1 MYHFHNVAK
10 VLYSRTRLATYLPG
24 LNALVQHIASTM
36 GFATSG
42 SDGSVAMAT
51 SINGPLTLRHDE
63 NKEPFGVKD
72 QLYFMPGNMGFECHL
87 QGSERKTR
95 LIKKMVP
102 DLLPTPSSP
111 EKCMSGLLIKEFFDD
126 PTTNHNTNKEM
137 NIESVECLIQSCPE
151 KLKQDLKYL
160 FPEAPSCHVTV
171 VTVTQKTKNDMT
183 AWCSAVEEE
192 RDHMLDKMRH
202 GGRLVG
208 TSASQVGGPMWS
220 LLALPVSPVSSHFPK
235 TCMFVDGAKEIC
247 LILQREGFW
256 ADFIDPSS
264 GLAFFGPFTNNTLFE
279 TDDRYRLLGFQIED
293 LGCCKVIRHPLWGAH
308 AFVGIIFTN
317 APPGSLVM
325 ENFQGF

>member
-1 MYHFHNVAK
+1 MNGEGGSRSE

-192 RDHMLDKMRH
+192 RDHMLDK
-202 GGRLVG
+202 
-208 TSASQVGGPMWS
+208 
-220 LLALPVSPVSSHFPK
+220 
-235 TCMFVDGAKEIC
+235 FVDGAKEIC

>member
-1 MYHFHNVAK
+1 MAA
-10 VLYSRTRLATYLPG
+10 VLYSRSRLATYLPG

-87 QGSERKTR
+87 QGSEQKTR

-111 EKCMSGLLIKEFFDD
+111 EKCMSGLLINEFFDD
-126 PTTNHNTNKEM
+126 PTTNHNTNKEI
-137 NIESVECLIQSCPE
+137 NKESVECLIQSCPE

-160 FPEAPSCHVTV
+160 FPEAPSSHVTV

-192 RDHMLDKMRH
+192 RDHMLDK
-202 GGRLVG
+202 
-208 TSASQVGGPMWS
+208 
-220 LLALPVSPVSSHFPK
+220 
-235 TCMFVDGAKEIC
+235 FVDGAKEIC
-247 LILQREGFW
+247 FILQREGFW

>member
-1 MYHFHNVAK
+1 MSNSVE
-10 VLYSRTRLATYLPG
+10 VLYSRSRLATYLPG

-87 QGSERKTR
+87 QGSEQKTR

-111 EKCMSGLLIKEFFDD
+111 EKCMSGLLINEFFDD
-126 PTTNHNTNKEM
+126 PTTNHNTNKEI
-137 NIESVECLIQSCPE
+137 NKESVECLIQSCPE

-160 FPEAPSCHVTV
+160 FPEAPSSHVTV

-192 RDHMLDKMRH
+192 RDHMLDK
-202 GGRLVG
+202 
-208 TSASQVGGPMWS
+208 
-220 LLALPVSPVSSHFPK
+220 
-235 TCMFVDGAKEIC
+235 
-247 LILQREGFW
+247 
-256 ADFIDPSS
+256 
-264 GLAFFGPFTNNTLFE
+264 FFGPFTNNTLFE